1 MKRVTARFSNILG
14 PSPQKTIVISVIR
27 SQGGIFHEKVHS
39 SAAAYL
45 AVVRRN
51 VDVVACRRRVS
62 ATDVLAR

>member
-1 MKRVTARFSNILG
+1 MKRVTARFSNISG
-14 PSPQKTIVISVIR
+14 RSPQKTMVISVLDLKE
-27 SQGGIFHEKVHS
+27 GIFHEKVDS
-39 SAAAYL
+39 PAAAYL